1 MFLTCGRDKTL
12 RQIDCVD
19 KKIIK
24 VVILPHELTAVDC
37 SSDGRYII
45 IGDVRG
51 VAYLL
56 NDNFDQMAKADTKF
70 KGMKMTRDNT
80 KLTYYISEL
89 KFSPNSRL
97 VAIGGAGGPSHIEVW
112 EIQEDRLVN

>member
-1 MFLTCGRDKTL
+1 M
-12 RQIDCVD
+12 
-19 KKIIK
+19 
-24 VVILPHELTAVDC
+24 
-37 SSDGRYII
+37 

-80 KLTYYISEL
+80 KLTYYISEI
-89 KFSPNSRL
+89 KFSPNSR
-97 VAIGGAGGPSHIEVW
+97 
-112 EIQEDRLVN
+112 